1 MNKVFV
7 KFENRI
13 IECSL
18 EKGKR
23 KSLYIVIQED
33 GNVDIRA
40 PKQMNDKQILDFI
53 ESKKKWIYKKVLEQE
68 ERKNVKINLRNNG
81 KLMLLGSEYS
91 INKKFENCKAI
102 KMEFKD
108 ELINLILPLKYENK
122 SNLDEIIDSCY
133 NKLLLKIAKIEVQ
146 NSMNR
151 ISNLVGIKPDEL
163 KIRNFKRSWGNCSS
177 KRIISINKDVCK
189 FSKKAIDYVCLHEV
203 CHLKYMNHSKDFW
216 NMVEKYMPDY
226 KSVEKEL
233 R

>member
-7 KFENRI
+7 KFEDKV

-23 KSLYIVIQED
+23 KNLYIVIKED
-33 GNVDIRA
+33 GNVEIRA
-40 PKQMNDKQILDFI
+40 PKRMSDNKIFEFI

-68 ERKNVKINLRNNG
+68 ERKNEKINLRNSG
-81 KLMLLGSEYS
+81 KLMLLGNEYS
-91 INKKFENCKAI
+91 INKKFENCKTI

-108 ELINLILPLKYENK
+108 ELINLILPSEYENK
-122 SNLDEIIDSCY
+122 CDLEKIVDNCY
-133 NKLLLKIAKIEVQ
+133 NKLLLKIAKSEIP

-151 ISNLVGIKPDEL
+151 VTNLVGIKPNEL
-163 KIRNFKRSWGNCSS
+163 KIRNFKRAYGNCSS